1 MDLNKNNIKK
11 IIFIIAV
18 GILIYT
24 AVGHVDMVYGG
35 IKWVVALLFPFLLGM
50 SMAFI
55 LNVPMRSIENGLF
68 GNYRGKFPKLI
79 KKIRRPVSF
88 ILTLIFILGIIC
100 IVILFIAPQLVTTF
114 QTIINGVPAFLN
126 RTQNNLNHLV
136 NEYQWIA
143 DRIGDIEIDW
153 TAISSHLTELLKTG
167 AEGIF
172 SSTVSIAT
180 SIINGVVTF
189 FLGLFFAIYI
199 LFQKEKL
206 SSQCRKLLY
215 AYLPEKR
222 ADRIIEIASLSNR
235 TFSKFISGQCLE
247 ATILGTMFFIILTI
261 FRLPY
266 ALLIGVLIAFT
277 ALIPIVG
284 AFIGC
289 IIGALL
295 MLMVSPGDMI
305 FFVILFLVLQQ
316 IEGNLIYPK
325 VVGNSVG
332 LPALWVLAAVTIG
345 GSLWGVAG
353 MLIFIPLLS
362 VIYTLLREW
371 AHIRLKQR
379 KIKPDKYL

>member
-1 MDLNKNNIKK
+1 MELNKHNIEK

-24 AVGHVDMVYGG
+24 AVGHIDMVYGAV
-35 IKWVVALLFPFLLGM
+35 KWIIALLFPFLFGM
-50 SMAFI
+50 CIAFI

-68 GNYRGKFPKLI
+68 GNYHGKYPRLM
-79 KKIRRPVSF
+79 KKIRRPISF

-100 IVILFIAPQLVTTF
+100 IVILFIAPQLISTF
-114 QTIINGVPAFLN
+114 QTIINGVPTFFTRL
-126 RTQNNLNHLV
+126 QNNINSLIDQ
-136 NEYQWIA
+136 YQWMA
-143 DRIGDIEIDW
+143 DKIGDVEIDW
-153 TAISSHLTELLKTG
+153 TSLSSHLTDFLKAG

-172 SSTVSIAT
+172 SSTVTIAT

-189 FLGLFFAIYI
+189 FLGFFFAIYI

-222 ADRIIEIASLSNR
+222 ADRIVEIASLSNR
-235 TFSKFISGQCLE
+235 IFSKFISGQCLE
-247 ATILGTMFFIILTI
+247 ATILGTMFFITLTI

-289 IIGALL
+289 AIGALL

-362 VIYTLLREW
+362 VIYTLLRQW
-371 AHIRLKQR
+371 AHTRLKQR